1 MAAESEKAVAKG
13 ATETVAAAGGEL
25 FLIDGNSLAYR
36 AFFALPESIGTSDG
50 RPTNAIYGLASM
62 LVKIIDEHH
71 PAGVVV
77 AWDAGMSGR
86 EVTYDLYKAQ
96 RKPRPDLL
104 REQWPHLMPLVEA
117 FGYAN
122 VKVEGFEADDVIASL
137 TRRARE
143 EGLSVMVVT
152 GDRDAYQLV
161 GPGVRV
167 MSTSRGIT
175 ETKVYDEDAVVERYG
190 VPPGLIT
197 DLMGLRGDTSDNI
210 PGVPGIG
217 EKTATQLLQ
226 RFGSL
231 EGVLGSVEEIS
242 GAKRKQ
248 NLVEHAEDAR
258 MSKQLAT
265 LQYDIETGVDLAAAM
280 ASEPDR
286 GALRQFMREFELRA
300 VMERLEGALPDG
312 EAVPGRSVEK
322 ELAVEV
328 EEGTPSDLGEGP
340 TALAI
345 ASERWAAAQ
354 GERILAGSASL
365 DELAV
370 ALTERPLVAHDAKSL
385 GGGRH
390 GLLAAAAREG
400 VELAIDHDTM
410 LAAYLLEPQ
419 RRTYALTELAADA
432 GIGIAEQPEP
442 AGGGAAGD
450 GQLSL
455 GEEGEPGLE
464 PAEEAR
470 LVAALADAQ
479 RPRLAEFDLER
490 LLSEVELPLVHVLA
504 AMEREGLK
512 LDAERL
518 AKVGAGF
525 GERIATLEKEIF
537 ELAEEE
543 FTIGSPQQVGRVL
556 FEKLGLSKK
565 RRGKTGFSTDA
576 RVLAQIRDEHPIV
589 EKIEQW
595 RELSKLKS
603 TYLDSLP
610 DLIDPQTGRV
620 HTTFNQAATT
630 TGRLSSTNPNL
641 QNIPIRTEIGR
652 PVRGCFVAERGARLL
667 SADYSQVELRVL
679 AHVAEEEVLKEIF
692 RAGEDVHAATAAEVF
707 DISREEVDVGQRS
720 KAKMVNFGIVYG
732 LTGFGLADRL
742 NIPRKEG
749 EEFVSRYLERF
760 PAVRAFREQ
769 VVERAQE
776 EGFVKTL
783 MGRRRPI
790 PELRS
795 GNPNTRRLG
804 ERLAVN
810 TVIQGTAADIIK
822 VAMVRCQG
830 ALGEAGMKTRLVLQI
845 HDELL
850 FEGPPAEMDEAT
862 ELVRREM
869 CAAYGLDPAL
879 EVDVG
884 VGKDWLEAK

>member
-1 MAAESEKAVAKG
+1 MPNDAPDAADKP
-13 ATETVAAAGGEL
+13 EL

-86 EVTYDLYKAQ
+86 EVAYDLYKAQ

-117 FGYAN
+117 FGYTN
-122 VKVEGFEADDVIASL
+122 VKVEGYEADDVIASL
-137 TRRARE
+137 ARQARE
-143 EGLSVMVVT
+143 EGIEVMVVT

-161 GPGVRV
+161 GPGIRV

-175 ETKVYDEDAVVERYG
+175 ETKVYDEAAVEERYG

-226 RFGSL
+226 KFGDL
-231 EGVLGSVEEIS
+231 EGVLGNVEEIS

-248 NLVEHAEDAR
+248 NLVEHADDAR

-265 LQYDIETGVDLAAAM
+265 LHYDVETGVDLSAAM

-286 GALRQFMREFELRA
+286 GALRDFMREFELRA
-300 VMERLEGALPDG
+300 VMERLEEALPEG
-312 EAVPGRSVEK
+312 EAVPGRSVEQ

-328 EEGTPSDLGEGP
+328 EEGSPRDLAEGAV
-340 TALAI
+340 ALAI
-345 ASERWAAAQ
+345 AGERWAAAQ
-354 GERILAGSASL
+354 GERTLAGSSTL
-365 DELAV
+365 DELAT
-370 ALTERPLVAHDAKSL
+370 ALARHPLAAHDAKSL

-400 VELAIDHDTM
+400 VTLALEHDTM
-410 LAAYLLEPQ
+410 LAAYVLEPQ
-419 RRTYALTELAADA
+419 RRTYELTELAADA
-432 GIGIAEQPEP
+432 GIGIAE
-442 AGGGAAGD
+442 GAAAESD
-450 GQLSL
+450 EEDAQMAL
-455 GEEGEPGLE
+455 GEEIEAGLD
-464 PAEEAR
+464 PPREAR

-479 RPRLAEFDLER
+479 RPRLEQLELTS
-490 LLSEVELPLVHVLA
+490 LLRDIELPLVHVLA

-518 AKVGAGF
+518 AEVGAGF
-525 GERIATLEKEIF
+525 GERIASLEQEIF

-556 FEKLGLSKK
+556 FEKLGLTRK

-589 EKIEQW
+589 EKIESW
-595 RELSKLKS
+595 RELTKLKN

-610 DLIDPQTGRV
+610 DLIDPETGRV

-641 QNIPIRTEIGR
+641 QNIPIRTELGR
-652 PVRGCFVAERGARLL
+652 PVRACFVAERGHRLL

-707 DISREEVDVGQRS
+707 EISRDEVDVGQRS

-749 EEFVSRYLERF
+749 EEFVARYLERF
-760 PAVRAFREQ
+760 PAVRAFRER
-769 VVERAQE
+769 VIERAQE
-776 EGFVKTL
+776 EGHVRTL
-783 MGRRRPI
+783 MGRWRAI

-822 VAMVRCQG
+822 LAMVRCQN
-830 ALGEAGMKTRLVLQI
+830 ALAGREAKTRLVLQI

-850 FEGPPAEMDEAT
+850 FEGPPGEMDDAT

-869 CAAYGLDPAL
+869 CAAYQLDPPL
-879 EVDVG
+879 EVDIG
-884 VGKDWLEAK
+884 VGKDWLDAK

>member
-1 MAAESEKAVAKG
+1 MAATRKAKE
-13 ATETVAAAGGEL
+13 ATAPGDGEL

-62 LVKIIDEHH
+62 LAKIVVEMR

-86 EVTYDLYKAQ
+86 EKTYDLYKAQ
-96 RKPRPDLL
+96 RPPRPDLL

-117 FGYAN
+117 FGYTN
-122 VKVEGFEADDVIASL
+122 VRVEGYEADDVIGAL
-137 TRRARE
+137 AVQARE
-143 EGLSVMVVT
+143 RGIPVMVVS
-152 GDRDAYQLV
+152 GDRDVYQLV
-161 GPGVRV
+161 GEGIRV
-167 MSTSRGIT
+167 MSTSRGVT
-175 ETKVYDEDAVVERYG
+175 ETKVYDRDGVIERYG
-190 VPPGLIT
+190 VPPELVADLIGLK
-197 DLMGLRGDTSDNI
+197 GDTSDNI

-217 EKTATQLLQ
+217 EKTAAQLLQ
-226 RFGSL
+226 KFGSL
-231 EGVLGSVEEIS
+231 EAVLDSVEEVS

-258 MSKQLAT
+258 VSKQLAT
-265 LQYDIETGVDLAAAM
+265 LHCELETGVELDAVMGARP
-280 ASEPDR
+280 ER
-286 GALRQFMREFELRA
+286 GALREFMREFELRA
-300 VMERLEGALPDG
+300 VMERLEEGLPEG
-312 EAVPGRSVEK
+312 EAVPGRSVETALPV
-322 ELAVEV
+322 EAV
-328 EEGTPSDLGEGP
+328 EGTPADIAEGP
-340 TALAI
+340 VALAI
-345 ASERWAAAQ
+345 AGDRWAAAS
-354 GERILAGSASL
+354 GDGLLAGTSTV

-370 ALTERPLVAHDAKSL
+370 ALAGRALVAHDAKSL

-400 VELAIDHDTM
+400 VDLDLEHDTM

-419 RRTYALTELAADA
+419 RRAYELVELAADA
-432 GIGIAEQPEP
+432 GIGLAEQVAS
-442 AGGGAAGD
+442 AGPSGD
-450 GQLSL
+450 EDGGQLAL
-455 GEEGEPGLE
+455 GEEGEAALE
-464 PAEEAR
+464 PPEEAR
-470 LVAALADAQ
+470 LVAALADTQ
-479 RPRLAEFDLER
+479 RPRLAALELGP
-490 LLSEVELPLVHVLA
+490 LLGEVELPLVHVLA

-518 AKVGAGF
+518 AEVGAGF
-525 GERIATLEKEIF
+525 GERIATLEREIF
-537 ELAEEE
+537 ELAGEE
-543 FTIGSPQQVGRVL
+543 FTIGSPQQVGRIL
-556 FEKLGLSKK
+556 FEKLGLTRK

-610 DLIDPQTGRV
+610 DLIDPDTGRV

-679 AHVAEEEVLKEIF
+679 AHVAHEEVLKEVF

-707 DISREEVDVGQRS
+707 DISRDEVDVGQRS

-749 EEFVSRYLERF
+749 EEFVARYLERF

-776 EGFVKTL
+776 EGYVKTL

-822 VAMVRCQG
+822 VAMVRCHG
-830 ALGEAGMKTRLVLQI
+830 ALREAGMETRIVLQI

-850 FEGPPAEMDEAT
+850 FEGPPGEMDGAT

-869 CAAYGLDPAL
+869 CAAYRLDPPL

-884 VGKDWLEAK
+884 IGEDWLGAK

>member
-1 MAAESEKAVAKG
+1 MIAAMVAD
-13 ATETVAAAGGEL
+13 GEL

-62 LVKIIDEHH
+62 LVKVIDEHD

-117 FGYAN
+117 FGYTN
-122 VKVEGFEADDVIASL
+122 VKVEGYEADDVIASL
-137 TRRARE
+137 TRQARK
-143 EGLSVMVVT
+143 EGIPVMVVT

-175 ETKVYDEDAVVERYG
+175 ETKVYDEAAVVERYG
-190 VPPGLIT
+190 VPPELVT

-226 RFGSL
+226 KFGSL
-231 EGVLGSVEEIS
+231 ERVLASVEEIS

-265 LQYDIETGVDLAAAM
+265 LHYDIDTGVDLAAAM

-286 GALRQFMREFELRA
+286 GALRAFMREFELRA
-300 VMERLEGALPDG
+300 VMERLEEALPEGD
-312 EAVPGRSVEK
+312 AVPGRRVET
-322 ELAVEV
+322 ELEIETV
-328 EEGTPSDLGEGP
+328 EGTPADLGEGP
-340 TALAI
+340 AALAI
-345 ASERWAAAQ
+345 AGERWAAAS
-354 GERILAGSASL
+354 GERIVAGTATL

-370 ALTERPLVAHDAKSL
+370 ALAGRPLVAHDAKSL
-385 GGGRH
+385 GGGRQ
-390 GLLAAAAREG
+390 GLLAAGAREG
-400 VELAIDHDTM
+400 AELEIEHDTM

-419 RRTYALTELAADA
+419 RRTYELNELAADA
-432 GIGIAEQPEP
+432 GIGIAAAAA
-442 AGGGAAGD
+442 AGGEAED

-455 GEEGEPGLE
+455 GEEGEAGLD

-470 LVAALADAQ
+470 LVAALADIQ
-479 RPRLAEFDLER
+479 RPRLAELELEP
-490 LLSEVELPLVHVLA
+490 LLREVELPLVHVLA

-512 LDAERL
+512 LDAKRL
-518 AKVGAGF
+518 AQVGAGF
-525 GERIATLEKEIF
+525 GERIATLEREIF

-543 FTIGSPQQVGRVL
+543 FTIGSPQQVGRIL
-556 FEKLGLSKK
+556 FEKLGLTRK

-610 DLIDPQTGRV
+610 DLIDPATGRV

-679 AHVAEEEVLKEIF
+679 AHVADEEVLKAVF
-692 RAGEDVHAATAAEVF
+692 RAGDDVHAATAAEVF
-707 DISREEVDVGQRS
+707 GVSREDIDVGQRS

-749 EEFVSRYLERF
+749 EEFVARYLERF

-822 VAMVRCQG
+822 VAMVRCQA

-850 FEGPPAEMDEAT
+850 FEGPSAEMDGAT

-869 CAAYGLDPAL
+869 CAAYQLDPPL

-884 VGKDWLEAK
+884 VGKDWLDAK